1 MCDETTER
9 ENDLHLGLES
19 PVSRRRFGH
28 IAGAGGLSLLLPEA
42 AGAAVPVT
50 EADVT
55 IKTADGTADAYFVH
69 PAKGRSPG
77 VLIWPDIRG
86 LRPAFRQMGKRLA
99 EAGYAVLVI
108 NPFYRSMQA
117 PVVQP
122 GEDYADP
129 KIRERIA
136 PMAKLL
142 SARTVETDA
151 AAFVAFLDKQKAV
164 DPRRKLATTGY
175 CMGGPMTMRTAA
187 SHPKRIGAAASFH
200 GGGLATR
207 EPDSPHLLV
216 PQMKASYLFAIAE
229 NDDQRDPQA
238 KELLRQAFDAAKLPA
253 EIEVYAGAMHGWC
266 TIDSRVY
273 NEAQAERA
281 WGKMLALFKTAL

>member
-9 ENDLHLGLES
+9 ENELHLGLEN
-19 PVSRRRFGH
+19 PVSRRRFGYV
-28 IAGAGGLSLLLPEA
+28 AGAGGLSLLLPEA

-50 EADVT
+50 EANVT
-55 IKTADGTADAYFVH
+55 IRTTDGTADAYFVH

-99 EAGYAVLVI
+99 GAGYAVLVV
-108 NPFYRSMQA
+108 NPFYRSMKS

-122 GEDYADP
+122 GEDYSDP

-142 SARTVETDA
+142 NAKTVETDA

-164 DPRRKLATTGY
+164 DPKRKLATTGY

-187 SHPKRIGAAASFH
+187 SHPGRIGAAASFH

-216 PQMKASYLFAIAE
+216 PQMKASYLFAVAE

-253 EIEVYAGAMHGWC
+253 EIEVYAAAMHGWC
-266 TIDSRVY
+266 TLDSKVY
-273 NEAQAERA
+273 NEVQAEKA

>member
-9 ENDLHLGLES
+9 ENELHLGLEN

-28 IAGAGGLSLLLPEA
+28 IAGAGGLSLLLPEV

-69 PAKGRSPG
+69 PAKGCSPG

-108 NPFYRSMQA
+108 NPFYRSMKA

-122 GEDYADP
+122 GEDYSDP

-142 SARTVETDA
+142 SAKTVETDA

-164 DPRRKLATTGY
+164 DPKRKLATTGY

-187 SHPKRIGAAASFH
+187 SHPRRIGAAASFH
-200 GGGLATR
+200 GGGLATK

-273 NEAQAERA
+273 NEAQAEKA